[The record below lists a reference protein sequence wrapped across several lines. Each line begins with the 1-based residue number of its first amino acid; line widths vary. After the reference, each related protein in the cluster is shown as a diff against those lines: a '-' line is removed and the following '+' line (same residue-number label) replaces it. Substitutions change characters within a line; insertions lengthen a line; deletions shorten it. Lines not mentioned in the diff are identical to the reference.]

1 MELAVDYIRQG
12 AQRYGDNV
20 AVYFGDEQ
28 LTFRQVDEMS
38 NRFANVL
45 IGSGLAKGDKL
56 AILAG
61 NGLWTVALDFA
72 CVKAGIARVPLNG
85 RLSVDEHERMIAG
98 TDTTTLVHDSD
109 LTAPAGALRERITG
123 LTVFGL
129 GAQAAGGG
137 ADLVVAAGEVSAND
151 PQVPLTADDPLLILH
166 TSGTTG
172 VLKAATHTQGTYAA
186 VASNILENVF
196 SPEPG
201 SVMLHAASL
210 IHASGTFVLPY
221 WVRGAA
227 SAILPGF
234 EPAGFLDA
242 VARYQATEVNM
253 VPTML
258 GMLLASGQ
266 VGQADLSSLKTILYG
281 ASPMPRPLIG
291 RAMDEMGPIFMQYY
305 GQTEAPLVITVLS
318 KDDHRDPSLL
328 GSCGRA
334 AKGVEIRLVG
344 EDGEDGDEVG
354 VGEIGEMVVRTPSQ
368 MVGYYDADELNL
380 EMITSDGWIRTR
392 DMAYVDERGYYFLV
406 DRRSDMII
414 SGGYNVYPREVE
426 DALATHPAVAEC
438 AVVGA
443 PDPTWVEAVTA
454 FVSVV
459 PGVEVTEAELQQTVR
474 DTLAGYKVPKQ
485 IVFTDT
491 IPKSAV
497 GKILRRALRDPL
509 WAGSDA

>member
-1 MELAVDYIRQG
+1 MELAVDYIREG
-12 AQRYGDNV
+12 ARRFGDNV

-28 LTFRQVDEMS
+28 LTFGQVDEMS

-45 IGSGLAKGDKL
+45 IQSGLGKGDKL

-85 RLSVDEHERMIAG
+85 RLSVDEHERMIRG
-98 TDTTTLVHDSD
+98 TDTTTLVHDPD
-109 LTAPAGALRERITG
+109 LAAPAGQLRERIGG

-129 GAQAAGGG
+129 GVEAAGGG
-137 ADLVVAAGEVSAND
+137 ADLLEAAREVSGED
-151 PQVPLTADDPLLILH
+151 PQVPLSADDPLLILH

-186 VASNILENVF
+186 VAANILANVF

-242 VARYQATEVNM
+242 IARYRATEVNM

-266 VGQADLSSLKTILYG
+266 VDKADLSSLKTILYG

-318 KDDHRDPSLL
+318 KEDHRDPSLL

-344 EDGEDGDEVG
+344 EDGNEVG
-354 VGEIGEMVVRTPSQ
+354 VGEIGEMVVRMPSQ
-368 MVGYYDADELNL
+368 MVGYYDADELNA
-380 EMITSDGWIRTR
+380 EMLTPDDWIRTR

-426 DALATHPAVAEC
+426 DALAAHPAVAEC

-454 FVSVV
+454 FVSLV
-459 PGVEVTEAELQQTVR
+459 PGAEVTEAELQQTVR
-474 DTLAGYKVPKQ
+474 DTLAGYKVPKK
-485 IVFTDT
+485 IVFTDA

-509 WAGSDA
+509 WEDSQS